1 MAKHRTR
8 VGLHARNHVHLTEP
22 DYALVHTARIETM
35 KMMSFTDVSVFERL
49 RRENDGIEF
58 IVRLYDDRIH
68 RDSYPSPA
76 AFVAKMAP
84 IIKRLKPYATKFEIH
99 NEPNHVDG
107 IEGWGSGDAQARA
120 FRDWYAK
127 VLSALKKACP
137 WAKFGFPGL
146 ALNHPHRDLV
156 WLDICRKEILA
167 SDWLGCHTYWQ
178 YGNMMNDDW
187 GLRFKRYHERFPNM
201 PIEITEFGNS
211 TPDLPREQIAQQYA
225 QYYQALNKYPYLGS
239 ASAFIAS
246 SPDPAWALFVW
257 MKESGEMLPVVQAL
271 RDMPRKAV
279 EIPAPPPVPKP
290 KPKPPAITERKFP
303 QTGKTVRGSF
313 LKFFVKYGLV
323 ICGYPITEQI
333 QEDGVPTQY
342 FQRIAIRESQ
352 PGKIELQPVGTEAW
366 TSRERLA
373 LLHDQMKELRERAV
387 SGTSVVTPPVKDIV
401 DELPVHADKQY
412 PTRTL
417 SDINQIVIH
426 HTGTSPTITAQRL
439 AEYQVQKMGK
449 AAISYHFFVAADG
462 TISQTS
468 SLQTATDHAFGHS
481 RDSIGICFAGNFA
494 NSIPTSSQLQ
504 AGGELCAWL
513 LDHLHLTT
521 DTIVG
526 LSELVNT
533 QSPGMQWLGGQRWKD
548 KLHLSMRAHLKAVK
562 EDPSTL
568 IASLSKRIQTLQ
580 AKIED
585 MEKEPPP
592 SPGKAPA
599 LEVMDKLT
607 GLVVSLQ
614 AQVRVLQRELART
627 EAGIKSPG
635 EDWISLVADSA
646 QVEPPGGEGVQIQAE
661 GNEDPEIGDDKLA
674 AFVAALQAK
683 IASLQSQ
690 LEQSEA
696 TAPAEP
702 HVADPLEISKPPIQN
717 LIGKLPVHATE
728 EYETRPRSDIQTL
741 VIHHSAVPP
750 KVGPQQ
756 IAAYHVNRL
765 DWPGTGYHFLVAEDG
780 IIYQANSVETISYH
794 AAKVNPRGVGIC
806 FLGNFAQEGPPPAQL
821 LAGAHLVAWLTQEL
835 SVDLDEVKGHKELM
849 GTACPGVQ
857 WLQGKNW
864 KRMLRQEIVQVQQR
878 GQADPGPVPAA
889 KSMEH
894 YMLFW
899 ARDGQWAQG
908 DWLNARDYIGTFR
921 PSAGFSAE
929 HASLAEYVTIVGG
942 PMGVPLKVENWLRG
956 KGCKI
961 DRIAGRN
968 EAETK
973 EMLNAL
979 VAEGQRFQGFES

>member
-22 DYALVHTARIETM
+22 DYALVHTARIETI
-35 KMMSFTDVSVFERL
+35 KMMSFTDVGVFERL

-68 RDSYPSPA
+68 RDSYPTPA
-76 AFVAKMAP
+76 VFVAKMAP
-84 IIKRLKPYATKFEIH
+84 IINRLKPYATKFEIH
-99 NEPNHVDG
+99 NEPNHVEG
-107 IEGWGSGDAQARA
+107 IEGWGSSDAHALA

-137 WAKFGFPGL
+137 WARFGFPGL
-146 ALNHPHRDLV
+146 APNHPHRDLA

-167 SDWLGCHTYWQ
+167 SAWLGCHTYWQ

-211 TPDLPREQIAQQYA
+211 TPNLPREQIAQQYA

-257 MKESGEMLPVVQAL
+257 MKESGEMLPVVQAI
-271 RDMPRKAV
+271 RDMPRNAV

-290 KPKPPAITERKFP
+290 MPEPQPPATTERRFP
-303 QTGKTVRGSF
+303 QTGRTVRGSF
-313 LKFFVKYGLV
+313 LKFFEKYGLA

-342 FQRIAIRESQ
+342 FQRIALRESQ
-352 PGKIELQPVGTEAW
+352 PGEIELQPVGTEAW
-366 TSRERLA
+366 NSREKLARL
-373 LLHDQMKELRERAV
+373 DGQIKELRARAV
-387 SGTSVVTPPVKDIV
+387 SGASVVKPLVKDIV

-412 PTRTL
+412 PTRAL
-417 SDINQIVIH
+417 SDINRIVIH
-426 HTGTSPTITAQRL
+426 HTGTSPTITAQRM
-439 AEYQVQKMGK
+439 AEYQVQQMGK
-449 AAISYHFFVAADG
+449 PAMSYHFFVAAAG
-462 TISQTS
+462 TILQTCS
-468 SLQTATDHAFGHS
+468 MQTATDHAFGYS
-481 RDSIGICFAGNFA
+481 RDSVGICFAGNFA
-494 NSIPTSSQLQ
+494 NGIPTNDQLR

-533 QSPGMQWLGGQRWKD
+533 QSPGMQWLGDQRWKD
-548 KLHLSMRAHLKAVK
+548 KLHISVRAYLEAAK
-562 EDPSTL
+562 ENPSTL

-580 AKIED
+580 AKIEGI
-585 MEKEPPP
+585 EKELPP
-592 SPGKAPA
+592 SPAKAPA
-599 LEVMDKLT
+599 LEVMDRLT
-607 GLVVSLQ
+607 ELIVSLQ

-627 EAGIKSPG
+627 ETGIKSPG
-635 EDWISLVADSA
+635 EDWVSLVADSA
-646 QVEPPGGEGVQIQAE
+646 QVETPGSKEVQIQAE
-661 GNEDPEIGDDKLA
+661 VNKAPEIGDEKLA

-690 LEQSEA
+690 LEQSGA
-696 TAPAEP
+696 
-702 HVADPLEISKPPIQN
+702 ADPLEIGKPAIQN
-717 LIGKLPVHATE
+717 LIGKLHAHETDK
-728 EYETRPRSDIQTL
+728 YGTRPLSAIETL
-741 VIHHSAVPP
+741 VIHHSAVPST
-750 KVGPQQ
+750 VGPQQ

-765 DWPGTGYHFLVAEDG
+765 DWPGVGYHFLVAEDG
-780 IIYQANSVETISYH
+780 IIYQANPVETVSYH

-806 FLGNFAQEGPPPAQL
+806 FLGNFEQEVPPPAQL
-821 LAGAHLVAWLTQEL
+821 LAGAHLVSWLMQEL

-849 GTACPGVQ
+849 GTACPGTQ

-864 KRMLRQEIVQVQQR
+864 KRMLRQEIVQVQQK
-878 GQADPGPVPAA
+878 GQPDPGPVPAA

-899 ARDGQWAQG
+899 ARDGQWARA
-908 DWLNARDYIGTFR
+908 DWLNAQDYIGIFR

-929 HASLAEYVTIVGG
+929 HASLAEYVTIIGG
-942 PMGVPLKVENWLRG
+942 PLGVSLKVEDWLRG
-956 KGCKI
+956 KGCKT

-973 EMLNAL
+973 EMLRAL
-979 VAEGQRFQGFES
+979 VAEGKRFQGFEG